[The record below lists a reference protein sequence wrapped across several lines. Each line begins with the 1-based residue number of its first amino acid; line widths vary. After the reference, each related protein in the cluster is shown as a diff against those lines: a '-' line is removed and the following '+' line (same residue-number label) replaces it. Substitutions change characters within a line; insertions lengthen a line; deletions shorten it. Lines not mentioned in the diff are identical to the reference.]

1 MSLARSDLTA
11 VRCPSPERS
20 PPLGGDGGDFHP
32 RIDPC
37 ADVRGAPADDHAPM
51 TFTDYILDSAL
62 VLLVLLQIKERKL
75 TTKALVRPMVI
86 VAIAVVNYLHGIP
99 TAGNDLV
106 LLVVLAL
113 VGLLI
118 GVGSGQAVM
127 MRRDPDGEVLARA
140 GWISALFWVLG
151 MGSRFAFLVWMTHG
165 GAAAVARF
173 SAEHGITSS
182 AAWVDA
188 LLAMAILEVIGR
200 TVTQAI
206 RRRAS
211 TRVPA
216 ASTAFCAA

>member
-1 MSLARSDLTA
+1 VSLARSDLTA

-151 MGSRFAFLVWMTHG
+151 MGSRFAFLIWVNNG
-165 GAAAVARF
+165 GAGTIGHF
-173 SAEHGITSS
+173 SASHSITSGE
-182 AAWVDA
+182 AWTVA
-188 LLAMAILEVIGR
+188 LLAMAVFEVCGRSLIMALRRQNLIGR
-200 TVTQAI
+200 VAPEL
-206 RRRAS
+206 
-211 TRVPA
+211 V
-216 ASTAFCAA
+216 